1 MEIVFSDVGCRISE
15 RIKGLGLKQVDICNI
30 TGLSTTALSQYC
42 TGKRVPDTVSLYKI
56 ATALGMSMERILTG
70 EDLTIEEIND
80 DTPNLEVIKRE
91 QGLSCDGSPLDTEE
105 ADLVAMY
112 RLLPSHA
119 QEDMFDQL
127 HCLYRKYA
135 ERKRESIY
143 WTYKADKLKQK
154 DTAASDGG
162 SQDGI
167 A

>member
-1 MEIVFSDVGCRISE
+1 MFSDILRELRAESHISQAKLAE
-15 RIKGLGLKQVDICNI
+15 SIGVSPGNV
-30 TGLSTTALSQYC
+30 STWESGESKPGYTALCALAQFFEVSADYLLELPPQKM
-42 TGKRVPDTVSLYKI
+42 GKSGD
-56 ATALGMSMERILTG
+56 
-70 EDLTIEEIND
+70 DLHTLD
-80 DTPNLEVIKRE
+80 SIKKE
-91 QGLSCDGSPLDTEE
+91 QGLMCDGSPLEDEE

-143 WTYKADKLKQK
+143 WTYKSDKLKQEG
-154 DTAASDGG
+154 TAASDGG